1 MPRQRIAD
9 DLARIEAAVAAAERS
24 TAGEIVVVVA
34 DASDGYG
41 EVRAAVAGL
50 LTAGGVGFWELV
62 GGPFVALLWW
72 DPAVLGSLEGALVVA
87 ALAGWMLWS
96 WTLSGRPWLL
106 RRLIGADRAAAAVE
120 RSAQATFVARGLTE
134 TRDRS
139 GVLLYV
145 SWLEHRVHLL
155 ADSGIHERVGVA
167 GWQRHVDEL
176 IEAIRSGR
184 PGDGLVAAIEA
195 IGQELAV
202 HFPPRTDDRDELP
215 NEVAVSGLVPDTNDR

>member
-1 MPRQRIAD
+1 MPKQRIAD
-9 DLARIEAAVAAAERS
+9 DLDRIEAAVAAAEQS
-24 TAGEIVVVVA
+24 TAGEIVVVVT
-34 DASDGYG
+34 DSSEVYG
-41 EVRAAVAGL
+41 EVRAAAAGL
-50 LTAGGVGFWELV
+50 LTAGGVGLWQIV
-62 GGPFVALLWW
+62 AGPFAASLWW
-72 DPAVLGSLEGALVVA
+72 DPGVLGRLEGPLAVA
-87 ALAGWMLWS
+87 ALAGWMLWT

-120 RSAQATFVARGLTE
+120 RAAQAAFIARGLTE

-155 ADSGIHERVGVA
+155 ADRGIHERVGVA

-215 NEVAVSGLVPDTNDR
+215 NEIAVGLVPDTNDR